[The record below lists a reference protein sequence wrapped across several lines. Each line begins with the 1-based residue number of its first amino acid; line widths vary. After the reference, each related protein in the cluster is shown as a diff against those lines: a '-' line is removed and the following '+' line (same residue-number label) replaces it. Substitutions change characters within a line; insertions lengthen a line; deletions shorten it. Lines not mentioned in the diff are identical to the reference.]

1 MKIIE
6 TQQKNDRI
14 DFEKLQLEANK
25 KTDLNERIMFWSEQK
40 KLFLQNRSM
49 KTFEAS
55 GFMQQTTGLIN
66 ERFFLDMLIENE
78 IEHLKLCLELETN
91 NIRNSNEPEPIN
103 PIEAK
108 KTQQI
113 MLLYE
118 LGIFEYLI
126 TTNPELT
133 VNGTV
138 NYTKLAQTISAF
150 TGLNPDTIRQN
161 YNIFIGSK
169 PNTINPFDVEKNKVW
184 LLNALSELGLNKKK

>member
-25 KTDLNERIMFWSEQK
+25 KTDLNERIIFWSEQK

-49 KTFEAS
+49 QTFEAS

-66 ERFFLDMLIENE
+66 ERFFLDMLIDNE

-91 NIRNSNEPEPIN
+91 NIRNLNEPPEPIIL
-103 PIEAK
+103 IEGK

-118 LGIFEYLI
+118 LGIFDYLI
-126 TTNPELT
+126 KTNPELT
-133 VNGTV
+133 DNGSV
-138 NYTKLAQTISAF
+138 NYTKLAQTVSAF
-150 TGLNPDTIRQN
+150 TNINPSTIRQT
-161 YNIFIGSK
+161 YNIFIGNK
-169 PNTINPFDVEKNKVW
+169 NTTNPFDVENNKVW
-184 LLNALSELGLNKKK
+184 LSNTLSELGINKKK